1 MQQINL
7 HKSKN
12 QPQMETTFP
21 TLTKIEEDRVSGIR
35 DDKLK
40 NWAVGIASKLKT
52 FEAKVIVVMTDKG
65 DHVKYL
71 EVTNGIGDH
80 EINIPK
86 MKAVVIGLTE
96 QKFTLNAIKG
106 KDDCFSVTINTDKL
120 KSFPNLFI
128 SKAER
133 NSLAIKKPKADISP
147 DSPPNAKPVQK
158 KATTEKQDEHFVG
171 LDQTIIQQKHHPDKA
186 ENSTP
191 TPETENKQTETI
203 QTQTNQNQ
211 DEMNRKKNES
221 GSQGND
227 TSKPKRP
234 RGRPVGSGKKKKKA
248 VKKKKGKRG
257 RPFGSK
263 KKIVKKASGKRGR
276 PIGSRKK
283 SRNIVSPKK
292 HSDSEKSSEEIL
304 LEIRTLTARLSNTLE
319 KEKEL
324 KDQAEPI
331 EAVVT
336 KEDFSQIL
344 SPLFE
349 DFNSGKD
356 EITLT
361 YVKQGGIK
369 SKVFS
374 VKNLVNYLTRKQKK
388 K

>member
-52 FEAKVIVVMTDKG
+52 FEAKVIVVMNDKG
-65 DHVKYL
+65 NHVKYL

-128 SKAER
+128 TKAER

-147 DSPPNAKPVQK
+147 DSPPKAKPVLK
-158 KATTEKQDEHFVG
+158 IMATEKQGEHFIG
-171 LDQTIIQQKHHPDKA
+171 HDETIILQKHSPDKA

-211 DEMNRKKNES
+211 DEMKRKKNES

-227 TSKPKRP
+227 SSKPKRP
-234 RGRPVGSGKKKKKA
+234 RGRPVGSGKK
-248 VKKKKGKRG
+248 KKKKGKRG

-276 PIGSRKK
+276 PIGTRKK
-283 SRNIVSPKK
+283 SSSIVSSKK
-292 HSDSEKSSEEIL
+292 HSASEKSSEEIL

-319 KEKEL
+319 KEREL

-336 KEDFSQIL
+336 KENISQMVN
-344 SPLFE
+344 PLFK

-361 YVKQGGIK
+361 YVKQGSIK

-374 VKNLVNYLTRKQKK
+374 AKNLVNYLTRKQKK